1 MSTQETG
8 LEMPTKVSDL
18 GRAVA
23 VIERGGHSLAIPENL
38 NQQIEFAKVM
48 SQGGAM
54 IGKPFRNNPGACLG
68 ICNQAWQWGMNPF
81 SVSQKSY
88 LVNEI
93 IAFEAQLVHAVVL
106 KLAPLAKRPR
116 FTYEGENDQRR
127 CTVTFWVKGE
137 DEPLTYTSPPF
148 GKITPK
154 NSPLWKTDPD
164 QQQSYYT
171 IRAGARRYFPEV
183 LMGVL
188 DYEEAVEITR
198 IEGEKTK
205 VITLSGTDNIPEAEF
220 SDGTIVLEKNAKAA
234 AKKKPKEPAKEKGAS
249 PVTASQENEISTGE
263 TETEG
268 GSSSVTPTNTAPAE
282 AANEPEPEGETD
294 EEIVAR
300 VAAEVRAAPANG
312 RSQPIRDAK
321 GALTRIAQTSE
332 DKKLAAKAQQML
344 NLYDLD

>member
-81 SVSQKSY
+81 SVSQKAY

-106 KLAPLAKRPR
+106 KLAPLSKRPR

-205 VITLSGTDNIPEAEF
+205 VITLSGTDNIPDAEF
-220 SDGTIVLEKNAKAA
+220 SDGTIVLEKNAR
-234 AKKKPKEPAKEKGAS
+234 KKKPAKEKGAP
-249 PVTASQENEISTGE
+249 PVAAEATGDS
-263 TETEG
+263 ETEG
-268 GSSSVTPTNTAPAE
+268 GSSSDAPTNNTPAAE
-282 AANEPEPEGETD
+282 PNEPEPEGETD
-294 EEIVAR
+294 EQIVLR

-332 DKKLAAKAQQML
+332 DKKLAAKAEQML

>member
-1 MSTQETG
+1 MSAQETG

-81 SVSQKSY
+81 SVSQKAY

-106 KLAPLAKRPR
+106 KLAPLSKRPR
-116 FTYEGENDQRR
+116 FTYEGEGDQRR
-127 CTVTFWVKGE
+127 CTVTFWIKGE

-164 QQQSYYT
+164 QQHSYYT

-205 VITLSGTDNIPEAEF
+205 VITLSGSTDNIPEAEF
-220 SDGTIVLEKNAKAA
+220 SDGTIVLEKNAKA
-234 AKKKPKEPAKEKGAS
+234 KKKPAKEKGSA
-249 PVTASQENEISTGE
+249 PATAAQEDGTSAGA

-268 GSSSVTPTNTAPAE
+268 GSSSVTPTNTAPPE
-282 AANEPEPEGETD
+282 TANEPENEEQVETD
-294 EEIVAR
+294 AEIIAR
-300 VAAEVRAAPANG
+300 VSAEIRAAPPTG
-312 RSQPIRDAK
+312 KSQPIRAAR
-321 GALTRIAQTSE
+321 GALNRIAETSE
-332 DKKLAAKAQQML
+332 DKKLALKAEQIL
-344 NLYDLD
+344 GLYDLD

>member
-1 MSTQETG
+1 MSTNETG

-18 GRAVA
+18 GKAVA
-23 VIERGGHSLAIPENL
+23 VIERGGGSSMVVPDNMH
-38 NQQIEFAKVM
+38 QQIEFAKVM
-48 SQGGAM
+48 STGGAM

-81 SVSQKSY
+81 SVSQKAY

-106 KLAPLAKRPR
+106 KLAPLSKRPR
-116 FTYEGENDQRR
+116 FTYDGENDQRR

-205 VITLSGTDNIPEAEF
+205 VITLSGSTDNIPEAEF
-220 SDGTIVLEKNAKAA
+220 SDGTIVLEKNAKA
-234 AKKKPKEPAKEKGAS
+234 KKKPVKEKGAP
-249 PVTASQENEISTGE
+249 PVSAVETGG

-268 GSSSVTPTNTAPAE
+268 GSSSVEPNNTAPAE
-282 AANEPEPEGETD
+282 AANEPVNEEQAETD
-294 EEIVAR
+294 FDIVAR
-300 VAAEVRAAPANG
+300 VSAEIRAAPAG
-312 RSQPIRDAK
+312 SKSQPIREAR

-332 DKKLAAKAQQML
+332 DKKLAAKAEQIL

>member
-1 MSTQETG
+1 MTTQDNTIDT
-8 LEMPTKVSDL
+8 PTRVSDL
-18 GRAVA
+18 GKAVA

-48 SQGGAM
+48 SMGGAM

-81 SVSQKSY
+81 SVSQKAY

-116 FTYEGENDQRR
+116 FTYEGEGDARR

-164 QQQSYYT
+164 QQQAYYT

-188 DYEEAVEITR
+188 DHEEAVEIMR
-198 IEGEKTK
+198 VEGEKTK
-205 VITLSGTDNIPEAEF
+205 PITLGGDTDNVVEAEF
-220 SDGTIVLEKNAKAA
+220 SDGTAVLTKNAEKKKDKAA
-234 AKKKPKEPAKEKGAS
+234 KADRKKAAP
-249 PVTASQENEISTGE
+249 
-263 TETEG
+263 EG
-268 GSSSVTPTNTAPAE
+268 GLEVSDGVAPQDA
-282 AANEPEPEGETD
+282 AATDKPAAPPANEPKPEAASDLGFCQDIATQLKGMKTGKADLIREHRKRLETIRAESDDEAAQGE
-294 EEIVAR
+294 AHR
-300 VAAEVRAAPANG
+300 
-312 RSQPIRDAK
+312 
-321 GALTRIAQTSE
+321 L
-332 DKKLAAKAQQML
+332 L
-344 NLYDLD
+344 NLYELD

>member
-1 MSTQETG
+1 MTTQDTTMD
-8 LEMPTKVSDL
+8 MPAKVSDL
-18 GRAVA
+18 GKAVA
-23 VIERGGHSLAIPENL
+23 VIERSGHSLAIPENL

-48 SQGGAM
+48 SMGGAM

-81 SVSQKSY
+81 SVSQKAY

-106 KLAPLAKRPR
+106 KLAPLSKRPR
-116 FTYEGENDQRR
+116 FTYDGAGDQRT

-137 DEPLTYTSPPF
+137 DEPLVYTSPPF

-164 QQQSYYT
+164 QQQAYYT
-171 IRAGARRYFPEV
+171 IRAGSRRYFPEV

-205 VITLSGTDNIPEAEF
+205 VITLSGDTSNIPEADF
-220 SDGTIVLEKNAKAA
+220 SDGTAVLEKNAKAA
-234 AKKKPKEPAKEKGAS
+234 KKRKGAVPKDDPKAEDVEDLS
-249 PVTASQENEISTGE
+249 S
-263 TETEG
+263 EG
-268 GSSSVTPTNTAPAE
+268 GSNDIATQDASAE
-282 AANEPEPEGETD
+282 KPNEPEAETPEETD
-294 EEIVAR
+294 EQIVAR
-300 VAAEVRAAPANG
+300 VAAEVRAAANG
-312 RSQPIRDAK
+312 AKSQPIRDAR
-321 GALTRIAQTSE
+321 GALERIREMSA
-332 DKKLAAKAQQML
+332 DKKLAAKAEQIL